1 MFEFFNPRLMY
12 LILLPLCAVLCIT
25 GGILLLKVNKENLEK
40 REKLPRAAL
49 PGAILGII
57 DLLWCIPNAMPILP
71 EPLHKY
77 LLPLAIL
84 LIILAYCALDH
95 LFSRAIG
102 GFMILTAHF
111 YLKESFASPTILS
124 AVFATLCLIFGTIG
138 IFISGKL
145 SSKIEQ
151 AFMNSS
157 KRDSGTRRFRKA
169 RHSADG
175 VVLIICRLRQDLK

>member
-111 YLKESFASPTILS
+111 YLKESFA
-124 AVFATLCLIFGTIG
+124 TLCLIFGTIG
-138 IFISGKL
+138 IFISGKPHLTREIIRL
-145 SSKIEQ
+145 SVTKYRPAMPLFLFLFAAVSITTFILNL
-151 AFMNSS
+151 A
-157 KRDSGTRRFRKA
+157 G
-169 RHSADG
+169 ADK
-175 VVLIICRLRQDLK
+175 L